1 MRCKLKG
8 DFVFIAVAVLVIG
21 LSVWYVCCSGP
32 EAPKAERERT
42 IRSRQVQRASSKSAD
57 KVRSSKR
64 VRTQG
69 EARIGAAARGAK
81 PVIVDFEAEEEA
93 KLTEQHRQLLKDIR
107 AALDAD
113 DKKTMTALIQKMQK
127 LEEWPDGIPSI
138 LKKTAIEAMAW
149 FGADCLP
156 ELVGFFADKDA
167 EVISDVISQ
176 YEDALSNPEL
186 TAEQI
191 AQLLVVAS
199 QYVHDAD
206 AMDSML
212 TSFNE
217 LPHSLAVSTIKTIM
231 EVGTAETKQVL
242 PGNIDFYTGEENLHT
257 PEALD
262 EWLEKHPDEHD
273 DQIIE

>member
-8 DFVFIAVAVLVIG
+8 DYVFVAAAVLLIG
-21 LSVWYVCCSGP
+21 LSVWYVCFSGP
-32 EAPKAERERT
+32 EVPMGNGDRT
-42 IRSRQVQRASSKSAD
+42 IRSRQVQPVSSKSSP
-57 KVRSSKR
+57 KVRTSKK
-64 VRTQG
+64 VRTQS
-69 EARIGAAARGAK
+69 EARIGETHRAAK

-93 KLTEQHRQLLKDIR
+93 KLTAQHRQLLMDIR

-113 DKKTMTALIQKMQK
+113 DKKTMTALIQKMQN
-127 LEEWPDGIPSI
+127 LEEWPDGIPSV
-138 LKKTAIEAMAW
+138 LKKTAIEAMSW

-167 EVISDVISQ
+167 EVVSDVISQ
-176 YEDALSNPEL
+176 YEDALSDPNLSP
-186 TAEQI
+186 EQI

-217 LPHSLAVSTIKTIM
+217 LSHSLAVDTIKTIM
-231 EVGTAETKQVL
+231 EVGTDETKQVL

-273 DQIIE
+273 DQAIE